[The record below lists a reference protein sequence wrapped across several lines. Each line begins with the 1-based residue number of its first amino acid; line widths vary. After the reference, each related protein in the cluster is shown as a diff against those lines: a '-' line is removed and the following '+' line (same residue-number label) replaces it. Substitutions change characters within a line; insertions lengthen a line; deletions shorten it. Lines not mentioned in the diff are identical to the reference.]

1 MAKMHILSET
11 WDYLKAPFSSIYLS
25 EKTYGFVLA
34 KIPFIST
41 HTYPYDV
48 LQEITGVDPHPFYN
62 EAVNYRGLDN
72 KFVDFVNIFM
82 ENYDENYELCK
93 NWVEKVHEKIIY
105 KIYNENSFLDIV
117 IIGLKLKENSRL
129 KKMI

>member
-1 MAKMHILSET
+1 
-11 WDYLKAPFSSIYLS
+11 
-25 EKTYGFVLA
+25 
-34 KIPFIST
+34 
-41 HTYPYDV
+41 
-48 LQEITGVDPHPFYN
+48 
-62 EAVNYRGLDN
+62 
-72 KFVDFVNIFM
+72 M